1 LKIKI
6 SEIEAYLQKSR
17 DEFVDTLVKDIQKE
31 LDGYREMLKDKQ
43 GALKRLVELKNV
55 LANLNK

>member
-1 LKIKI
+1 MKIKI